1 MKYPS
6 LSIQEMAQPLGA
18 LEALAK
24 VQSSVPRIRAVE
36 FITVAPVLGNL
47 EFTYAFYRH
56 PVYTHSYKKYSFQV
70 LSHTKCLSSFK
81 TPLL

>member
-56 PVYTHSYKKYSFQV
+56 LVYTHSYK
-70 LSHTKCLSSFK
+70 
-81 TPLL
+81 